1 MTLTL
6 INQTLRLPLKVD
18 QLYLGV
24 LMNLVTRTN
33 RLIGLL
39 LAASLTL
46 AFTWVSGASS
56 ANAALPDSATV
67 TIHYQRPASDYAGWN
82 AYLWKNVDGNADKE
96 VIPAGFA
103 FTGSDSFGAIATT
116 TVTGMALFKDI
127 GFIIRSKPDWSGSKD
142 IGADRFLPISNSGV
156 GEIWLLQGD
165 SKVYTVA
172 PLVDPAIKS
181 AVLDEFRSLTV
192 SLNKTITVTGS
203 GNEGFSVSGG
213 FNVVSVE
220 PVNLSGSKASVF
232 KVNVDANFA
241 IGGSYIVTLDAHG
254 TNPAFGSVQS
264 SVGNLMNSDGF
275 NELFTYTGDDLGN
288 TYTAE
293 QTDFRVWAPTASKV
307 ELVVFSSDV
316 SPSADASVTEMT
328 QSVKGTW
335 VASLVGDQNGT
346 IYMYRVTVNGSSN
359 LAVDPYVRSTTVNG
373 ERGVVVDLAS
383 TDPAGWASETKPVFS
398 GKPTDAVVYE
408 LHVRDLSMDS
418 SSGIPASHVGKFLG
432 LTDNATSTKFTV
444 KVTDPKT
451 KRKVNKTYST
461 LTGVAAIK
469 NLGVSHVQLLPIFDF
484 ASGGDERNAN
494 FNWGYDPLNYNV
506 PEGAYSSDATN
517 PNARINELKQAV
529 QSLHSQGLRVTMDV
543 VYNHVSNA
551 ASFSQEL
558 IVPGYFFRKD
568 ESGNLTSASGCGN
581 DFASERPMARK
592 FIVDSTKYWTSQYHL
607 DGFRFDLMGL
617 IDVTT
622 MNQVRAAV
630 SEIDPTNIIIG
641 EGWNMG
647 TLPEDQR
654 GDQVNIASMPGI
666 GAFNDQIRDGIKGSV
681 FNSSE
686 QGYISGKVDRRS
698 AVKGGV
704 LGQID
709 NPGYSSDA
717 SFAWNTA
724 DPGQSV
730 NYVEAHDN
738 LTLRDKLEASTGK
751 KGEPIALL
759 ARQAGALVV
768 LSQGMPFM
776 QAGQEFLRSKNGDSN
791 SYSSGDNVNSLKWKQ
806 RALNATTVAYYRGL
820 IQLRKTH
827 PAFRLSTSAAIKN
840 NLRFMGSSSGLLA
853 YQLNGAASGDTWS
866 KIVVVTNPGSKTVS
880 QTLPVKANWSLVVSG
895 SKAGTATLSVLKKS
909 NKVSVPAHSTV
920 VLYSGLAPR
929 T

>member
-1 MTLTL
+1 
-6 INQTLRLPLKVD
+6 
-18 QLYLGV
+18 
-24 LMNLVTRTN
+24 MNLVKRTN
-33 RLIGLL
+33 RLVALL

-46 AFTWVSGASS
+46 AFSWVTGASS
-56 ANAALPDSATV
+56 ASAALPDSVTV
-67 TIHYQRPASDYAGWN
+67 TIHYQRAASDYTGWN
-82 AYLWKNVDGNADKE
+82 AYLWKNVDGSADKE
-96 VIPAGFA
+96 VSPAGFT
-103 FTGSDSFGAIATT
+103 FSGSDSFGAIATT
-116 TVTGMALFKDI
+116 TLTGMATFKDV
-127 GFIIRSKPDWSGSKD
+127 GFIIRSKPDWSGAKD
-142 IGADRFLPISNSGV
+142 ISSDRFLPVSNAGV

-165 SKVYTVA
+165 STVYTVA
-172 PLVDPAIKS
+172 PVVEPAIKS
-181 AVLDEFRSLTV
+181 AVMDEFRSLTV
-192 SLNKTITVTGS
+192 SLNKTITVSGS

-213 FNVVSVE
+213 YNVVSVD
-220 PVNLSGSKASVF
+220 PQNLSGSKASVF
-232 KVNVDANFA
+232 KVNVDADFA
-241 IGGSYIVTLDAHG
+241 IGGSYTVSLGASG
-254 TNPAFGSVQS
+254 GNPDFGSIQS

-275 NELFTYTGDDLGN
+275 NNLYTYTGDDLGN
-288 TYTAE
+288 TYSKAK
-293 QTDFRVWAPTASKV
+293 TDFRVWAPTASKV
-307 ELVVFSSDV
+307 ELVVFASDV
-316 SPSADASVTEMT
+316 SLVADASVTDMT
-328 QSVKGTW
+328 KDVKGTW
-335 VASLVGDQNGT
+335 IASLAGDQNGT
-346 IYMYRVTVNGSSN
+346 IYMYRVTVNGSRN

-373 ERGVVVDLAS
+373 ERGVVVDLSS
-383 TDPAGWASETKPVFS
+383 TDPAGWSTETKPAFS

-418 SSGIPASHVGKFLG
+418 SSGIPAAHVGKFLG
-432 LTDNATSTKFTV
+432 LTDNATSTTFTV

-461 LTGVAAIK
+461 PTGVAAIK
-469 NLGVSHVQLLPIFDF
+469 NLGVTHVQLLPIFDF

-551 ASFSQEL
+551 ATFSEEL

-568 ESGNLTSASGCGN
+568 DAGNLTSASGCGN

-592 FIVDSTKYWTSQYHL
+592 FIVDSTSYWTSQYHL

-630 SEIDPTNIIIG
+630 SNIDPTDIIIG

-654 GDQVNIASMPGI
+654 ADQVNIATMPGI

-681 FNSSE
+681 FNSGD
-686 QGYISGKVDRRS
+686 QGYVNGKADRRS
-698 AVKGGV
+698 TVKGGV
-704 LGQID
+704 LGQSD
-709 NPGYSSDA
+709 NPGYNSDA
-717 SFAWNTA
+717 SFSWNTA

-751 KGEPIALL
+751 TGEPIAALS
-759 ARQAGALVV
+759 RQAGALVL

-776 QAGQEFLRSKNGDSN
+776 QAGQEFLRSKNGDGN

-820 IQLRKTH
+820 IQLRRDH
-827 PAFRLSTSAAIKN
+827 PAFRLSTTTDVKQ
-840 NLRFMGSSSGLLA
+840 NLKFMGSSSGLLA
-853 YQLNGAASGDTWS
+853 FQLNGAASGDTWS
-866 KIVVVTNPGSKTVS
+866 KIVVATNPGSKTVS
-880 QTLPVKANWSLVVSG
+880 QSLPLKANWSLVVSG
-895 SKAGTATLSVLKKS
+895 SKAGTSTLSVLKRT

-920 VLYSGLAPR
+920 VLYSGVTPR
-929 T
+929 P